1 MQIIDYLLIAA
12 IVIATVLAVRHVR
25 KKRGACCGDCA
36 SCRNCTHPE
45 KR

>member
-1 MQIIDYLLIAA
+1 MQIMDYLLIAA
-12 IVIATVLAVRHVR
+12 IVAAAVLAVRHVW